1 MLWSLSIAIEP
12 IQRYALSGS
21 YVLAWKTVGVVVELP
36 AFLNSYQRIAPC
48 LGLLFRAGNRD
59 ITDER
64 FLHGTAAKIAISQA
78 VHQPEIEVIKV
89 ISRGRRCRLRDA
101 IAMIARVGVADT
113 RRRYP
118 RSAG

>member
-1 MLWSLSIAIEP
+1 MLWSLSIAIDP

-21 YVLAWKTVGVVVELP
+21 YVLAWKTVGVVVETARVSEFVPTNRSVLG
-36 AFLNSYQRIAPC
+36 IACAPVN
-48 LGLLFRAGNRD
+48 GD

-64 FLHGTAAKIAISQA
+64 FLHGIAAKIAISQA
-78 VHQPEIEVIKV
+78 IHQAEVEVIKV
-89 ISRGRRCRLRDA
+89 ISRGRRRRLRDA

-118 RSAG
+118 SSAG